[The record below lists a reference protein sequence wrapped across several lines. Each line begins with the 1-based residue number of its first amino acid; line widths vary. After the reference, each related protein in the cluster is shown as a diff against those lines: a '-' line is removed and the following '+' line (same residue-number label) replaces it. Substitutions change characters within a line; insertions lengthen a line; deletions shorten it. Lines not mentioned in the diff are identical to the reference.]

1 MAIVNNGVVAQ
12 ITIAPGG
19 GIGDPVPQ
27 PISTVPNAHIVFVI
41 ANNDSQKHRVSIQ
54 PFEFKKKK
62 NSDPDDPMDPFTNW
76 WTDVEANDVGSLVLH
91 VKPSAHFPQGHKSE
105 YKYTIHSSNSKLDPD
120 VEINN

>member
-12 ITIAPGG
+12 ITIGPGG
-19 GIGDPVPQ
+19 AIGDPVPQ
-27 PISTVPNAHIVFVI
+27 PISTVPDVHIVFVI
-41 ANNDSQKHRVSIQ
+41 TNNDAQKHRVSIS

-62 NSDPDDPMDPFTNW
+62 NADPDDPMDQFTIW
-76 WTDVEANDVGSLVLH
+76 WADVEANDVGALMLH
-91 VKPSAHFPQGHKSE
+91 VKAQSHFPPGHKSE